1 MTSLSSSNFGYYNY
15 DLPIN
20 SVSNMLQNSI
30 HYIEQKNNEI
40 NSRDLISDSNS
51 NIRNFQISFSYVS
64 SRGNNKIFLSQIES
78 RVRKKMIKKYNCT
91 NNKYNFYIINNI
103 LRNDYCH
110 IVSRFK
116 DILINS
122 PDIEYLYKY
131 HKKTEIEELL
141 EKLYLFYQNYFNFY
155 CKPVFNNILLALI
168 IKNYFDKKAKCFLN
182 IEYNS
187 ETSKLEDNKSKIL
200 EESSIVNETKSKIIQ
215 ENIFDNEIKESLD
228 NVSIMTTIPD
238 NTGKDSSIN
247 LNIEKEKI
255 EIFRENKREYSNDS
269 TFVEIIDYIRNKKKN
284 TNNFNNACNNNM
296 NIMKNL
302 LKRDLLRN
310 KNKIIKNYL
319 SYNKNSCESS
329 NNKNI
334 ILNAIKKKKKNKN
347 KIPANKINVLLK
359 KIKMN
364 NIGKKVNKNSLN
376 ENIVKSLDNLNK
388 KIETLS
394 FKNSYLNNKE
404 KQNKSKK
411 SNGKKISGFISEYQN
426 KENINNNNNHK
437 AFKKINKTIN
447 SLISNKDSK
456 IINQKIIIK
465 KKKKRSRNKNSFYQ
479 SIQSM
484 SSFNQNTD
492 KNIIIKNKRISLHK
506 TFAKNQ
512 PNNSKTLSINN
523 NDTLKTIVPSTKI
536 NHLRHKTKFI
546 KYQNIE
552 KIFKN
557 IYSKIKKQNISK
569 NTFNTIHINNN
580 HSHNN
585 NKQNIFKSLIID
597 NYNNHTNTI
606 NYNNSNP
613 QNNFLINSSISNIYS
628 RKSFKYSV
636 NNFGSFKILQR
647 IKNSKDKNN
656 KFNNR
661 RYITNFEQNS
671 LNILQINK
679 SNSLNKTNESNCIS
693 NNLIN
698 NNSYS
703 LKKSYKSLSKNNKN
717 KLCNK
722 KLKKIEYNR
731 MRNIKSINSNSINNN
746 GKIQIST
753 DENLFKNFKK
763 INSFNKRKTGKNQ
776 KIEDI
781 INNNK
786 KEIKI
791 NKKILFKIAKNFCE
805 KNKDKNSITLGTIES
820 NRNNNSNL
828 NRNLNIFKNRDQK
841 IRNLYIK
848 NRNIKTNIN
857 NSKYNINHSIYNS
870 IKDNYGNSMS
880 IFHNK
885 SLSTYGLELINKKYM
900 KLKM

>member
-1 MTSLSSSNFGYYNY
+1 MTSSPSSNIGYYNY

-20 SVSNMLQNSI
+20 SVSNMFQNSI
-30 HYIEQKNNEI
+30 HYIDKKKYDI
-40 NSRDLISDSNS
+40 NLNDIINDSNS
-51 NIRNFQISFSYVS
+51 NIKNFQISFSYVS
-64 SRGNNKIFLSQIES
+64 SRGNNKSILSQVES
-78 RVRKKMIKKYNCT
+78 IVRRKIIKKYNCT
-91 NNKYNFYIINNI
+91 NDKYNFYIINNI

-122 PDIEYLYKY
+122 PDVEYFYKY
-131 HKKTEIEELL
+131 HKKVENEDLL
-141 EKLYLFYQNYFNFY
+141 KKLYLFYQNYFNFY
-155 CKPVFNNILLALI
+155 CKPVFSNLALALI
-168 IKNYFDKKAKCFLN
+168 FKTYFDKKAKCFLN

-187 ETSKLEDNKSKIL
+187 DTSKFEDNKSKKII
-200 EESSIVNETKSKIIQ
+200 EESSIGSETKSKINQ
-215 ENIFDNEIKESLD
+215 EKIFDKDIKESLD

-238 NTGKDSSIN
+238 YTGKDSSIN

-269 TFVEIIDYIRNKKKN
+269 TFVEIIDYIRNKKNYTK
-284 TNNFNNACNNNM
+284 NFNNISNNNM
-296 NIMKNL
+296 SIMKDL
-302 LKRDLLRN
+302 IKRELLRN
-310 KNKIIKNYL
+310 KNKMIKNYL
-319 SYNKNSCESS
+319 SYNKNNCESNINR
-329 NNKNI
+329 NN
-334 ILNAIKKKKKNKN
+334 ILNVIKKKNKK
-347 KIPANKINVLLK
+347 KIPVNKINVLLK
-359 KIKMN
+359 KIKTN
-364 NIGKKVNKNSLN
+364 NIGKKVNKNALN

-394 FKNSYLNNKE
+394 VKNSNLNNKE

-411 SNGKKISGFISEYQN
+411 SNGKKICGNINEYQN
-426 KENINNNNNHK
+426 KENLNNNNNHK
-437 AFKKINKTIN
+437 PFKKINKTIN
-447 SLISNKDSK
+447 NLISNKDSK
-456 IINQKIIIK
+456 IINQKIILK
-465 KKKKRSRNKNSFYQ
+465 KKKKRSRNKNSLYQ

-512 PNNSKTLSINN
+512 PCNNKTISINN
-523 NDTLKTIVPSTKI
+523 NDTLKTIAPSTKI

-546 KYQNIE
+546 KYQNVE

-557 IYSKIKKQNISK
+557 IYSKIKKQNINK
-569 NTFNTIHINNN
+569 NNFNTIHINNN
-580 HSHNN
+580 HN

-597 NYNNHTNTI
+597 NYNNHMNTI

-613 QNNFLINSSISNIYS
+613 PNNFLINSSISNIYS
-628 RKSFKYSV
+628 RKSFKYSL
-636 NNFGSFKILQR
+636 NNLGSFKILQR
-647 IKNSKDKNN
+647 INNSKDKNKYN
-656 KFNNR
+656 KNITR
-661 RYITNFEQNS
+661 RYNTNFDQNS
-671 LNILQINK
+671 LNIFQTNK
-679 SNSLNKTNESNCIS
+679 SNSLNKTYESNCIT

-703 LKKSYKSLSKNNKN
+703 LKKSYKSLSKNKKN
-717 KLCNK
+717 ICNK
-722 KLKKIEYNR
+722 KLKKLEYNR
-731 MRNIKSINSNSINNN
+731 MRNIKSINSYSINSN
-746 GKIQIST
+746 GKIQIIS

-763 INSFNKRKTGKNQ
+763 INSFNKRKNGKNQ
-776 KIEDI
+776 KLEDI

-805 KNKDKNSITLGTIES
+805 KNKDKNSITLGTFES
-820 NRNNNSNL
+820 NRNNNYNL
-828 NRNLNIFKNRDQK
+828 NRNINIFKNRDQK

-848 NRNIKTNIN
+848 NRNKANIN
-857 NSKYNINHSIYNS
+857 YSKYNINHSIYNN
-870 IKDNYGNSMS
+870 IKETYGNNMS

-885 SLSTYGLELINKKYM
+885 SLSTYGLELNSKKYM

>member
-1 MTSLSSSNFGYYNY
+1 MTSSPSSNIGYYNY

-20 SVSNMLQNSI
+20 SVSNMFQNSI
-30 HYIEQKNNEI
+30 HYIDKKKYDI
-40 NSRDLISDSNS
+40 NLKDIINDSNS
-51 NIRNFQISFSYVS
+51 NIKNFQISFSYVS
-64 SRGNNKIFLSQIES
+64 SRGNNKSILSQVES
-78 RVRKKMIKKYNCT
+78 IVRRKIIKKYNCT
-91 NNKYNFYIINNI
+91 NDKYNFYIINNI

-122 PDIEYLYKY
+122 PDVEYFYKY
-131 HKKTEIEELL
+131 HKKVENEDLL
-141 EKLYLFYQNYFNFY
+141 KKLYLFYQNYFNFY
-155 CKPVFNNILLALI
+155 CKPAFSNIALALI
-168 IKNYFDKKAKCFLN
+168 FKTYFDKKAKCFLN

-187 ETSKLEDNKSKIL
+187 DTSKFEDNKSKKII
-200 EESSIVNETKSKIIQ
+200 EESSIGSESKSKINQ
-215 ENIFDNEIKESLD
+215 EKIFDKDIKESLD

-269 TFVEIIDYIRNKKKN
+269 TFVEIIDYIRNKKNYTK
-284 TNNFNNACNNNM
+284 NFNNISNNNM
-296 NIMKNL
+296 SIMKDL
-302 LKRDLLRN
+302 IKRELLRN
-310 KNKIIKNYL
+310 KNKMIKNYL
-319 SYNKNSCESS
+319 SYNKNNCESNINR
-329 NNKNI
+329 NN
-334 ILNAIKKKKKNKN
+334 ILNVIKKKNKK
-347 KIPANKINVLLK
+347 KIPVNKINVLLK
-359 KIKMN
+359 KIKTN
-364 NIGKKVNKNSLN
+364 NIGKKVNKNALN

-394 FKNSYLNNKE
+394 VKNSNLNNKE

-411 SNGKKISGFISEYQN
+411 SNGKKICGNINEYQN
-426 KENINNNNNHK
+426 KENLNNNNNHK
-437 AFKKINKTIN
+437 PFKKINKTIN
-447 SLISNKDSK
+447 NLITNKDSK
-456 IINQKIIIK
+456 IINQKIILK
-465 KKKKRSRNKNSFYQ
+465 KKKKRSRNKNSLYQ

-512 PNNSKTLSINN
+512 PCNNKTISINN
-523 NDTLKTIVPSTKI
+523 NDTLKTIAPSTKI

-546 KYQNIE
+546 KYQNVE

-557 IYSKIKKQNISK
+557 IYSKIKKQNINK
-569 NTFNTIHINNN
+569 NNFNTIHINNN
-580 HSHNN
+580 HN
-585 NKQNIFKSLIID
+585 NKQNIYKSLIID
-597 NYNNHTNTI
+597 NYNNHMNTI

-613 QNNFLINSSISNIYS
+613 PNNFLINSSISNIYS

-636 NNFGSFKILQR
+636 NNLGSFKILQR
-647 IKNSKDKNN
+647 INNSKDKNKYN
-656 KFNNR
+656 KNITR
-661 RYITNFEQNS
+661 RYNTNFDQNS
-671 LNILQINK
+671 LNTFQTNK
-679 SNSLNKTNESNCIS
+679 SNSLNKTYESNCIT

-703 LKKSYKSLSKNNKN
+703 LKKSYKSLSKNKKN
-717 KLCNK
+717 ICNK
-722 KLKKIEYNR
+722 KLKKLEYNR
-731 MRNIKSINSNSINNN
+731 MRNIKSINSYSINSN
-746 GKIQIST
+746 GKIQIIS

-763 INSFNKRKTGKNQ
+763 INSFNKRKNGKNQ
-776 KIEDI
+776 KLEDI

-805 KNKDKNSITLGTIES
+805 KNKDKNSITLGTFES
-820 NRNNNSNL
+820 NRNNNYNL
-828 NRNLNIFKNRDQK
+828 NRNINIFKNRDQK

-848 NRNIKTNIN
+848 NRNKANIN
-857 NSKYNINHSIYNS
+857 NSKYNINHSIYNN
-870 IKDNYGNSMS
+870 IKETYGNNMS

-885 SLSTYGLELINKKYM
+885 SLSTYGLELNSKKYM

>member
-1 MTSLSSSNFGYYNY
+1 MTSSPSSNIGYYNY

-20 SVSNMLQNSI
+20 SVSNMFQNSI
-30 HYIEQKNNEI
+30 HYIDKKKYDI
-40 NSRDLISDSNS
+40 NLNDIINDSNS
-51 NIRNFQISFSYVS
+51 NIKNSQISFSYVS
-64 SRGNNKIFLSQIES
+64 SRGNNKSILSQVES
-78 RVRKKMIKKYNCT
+78 IVRRKIIKKYNCT
-91 NNKYNFYIINNI
+91 NDKYNFYIINNI

-122 PDIEYLYKY
+122 PDVEYFYKY
-131 HKKTEIEELL
+131 HKKVENEDLL
-141 EKLYLFYQNYFNFY
+141 KKLYLFYQNYFNFY
-155 CKPVFNNILLALI
+155 CKPAFSNIALALI
-168 IKNYFDKKAKCFLN
+168 FKTYFDKKAKCFLN

-187 ETSKLEDNKSKIL
+187 DTSKFEDNKSKKII
-200 EESSIVNETKSKIIQ
+200 EESSIGSESKSKINQ
-215 ENIFDNEIKESLD
+215 EKIFDKDIKESLD

-269 TFVEIIDYIRNKKKN
+269 TFVEIIDYIRNKKNYTK
-284 TNNFNNACNNNM
+284 NFNNISNNNM
-296 NIMKNL
+296 SIMKDL
-302 LKRDLLRN
+302 IKRELLRN
-310 KNKIIKNYL
+310 KNKMIKNYL
-319 SYNKNSCESS
+319 SYNKNNCESNINR
-329 NNKNI
+329 NN
-334 ILNAIKKKKKNKN
+334 ILNVIKKKNKK
-347 KIPANKINVLLK
+347 KIPVNKINVLLK
-359 KIKMN
+359 KIKTN
-364 NIGKKVNKNSLN
+364 NIGKKVNKNALN

-394 FKNSYLNNKE
+394 VKNSNLNNKE

-411 SNGKKISGFISEYQN
+411 SNGKKICSNINEYQN
-426 KENINNNNNHK
+426 KENLNNNNNHK
-437 AFKKINKTIN
+437 PFKKINKTIN
-447 SLISNKDSK
+447 NLISNKDSK
-456 IINQKIIIK
+456 IINQKIILK
-465 KKKKRSRNKNSFYQ
+465 KKKKRSRNKNSLYQ

-512 PNNSKTLSINN
+512 PCNNKTISINN
-523 NDTLKTIVPSTKI
+523 NDTLKTIAPSTKI

-546 KYQNIE
+546 KYQNVE

-557 IYSKIKKQNISK
+557 IYSKIKKQNINK
-569 NTFNTIHINNN
+569 NNFNTIHINNN
-580 HSHNN
+580 HN

-597 NYNNHTNTI
+597 NYNNHMNTI

-613 QNNFLINSSISNIYS
+613 PNNFLINSSISNIYS
-628 RKSFKYSV
+628 RKSFKYSL
-636 NNFGSFKILQR
+636 NNLGSFKILQR
-647 IKNSKDKNN
+647 INNSKDKNKYN
-656 KFNNR
+656 KNITR
-661 RYITNFEQNS
+661 RYNTNFDQNS
-671 LNILQINK
+671 LNIFQTNK
-679 SNSLNKTNESNCIS
+679 SNSLNKTYESNCIT

-703 LKKSYKSLSKNNKN
+703 LKKSYKSLSKNKKN
-717 KLCNK
+717 ICNK
-722 KLKKIEYNR
+722 KLKKLEYNR
-731 MRNIKSINSNSINNN
+731 MRNIKSINSYSINSN
-746 GKIQIST
+746 GKIQIIS

-763 INSFNKRKTGKNQ
+763 INSFNKRKNGKNQ
-776 KIEDI
+776 KLEDI

-805 KNKDKNSITLGTIES
+805 KNKDKNSITLGTFES
-820 NRNNNSNL
+820 NRNNNYNL
-828 NRNLNIFKNRDQK
+828 NRNINIFKNRDQK

-848 NRNIKTNIN
+848 NRNKANIN
-857 NSKYNINHSIYNS
+857 YSKYNINHSIYNN
-870 IKDNYGNSMS
+870 IKETYGNNMS

-885 SLSTYGLELINKKYM
+885 SLSTYGLELNSKKYM

>member
-1 MTSLSSSNFGYYNY
+1 MTSSPSSNIGYYNY

-20 SVSNMLQNSI
+20 SVSNMFQNSI
-30 HYIEQKNNEI
+30 HYIDKKKYDI
-40 NSRDLISDSNS
+40 NLNDIINDSNS
-51 NIRNFQISFSYVS
+51 NIKNFQISFSYVS
-64 SRGNNKIFLSQIES
+64 SRGNNKSILSQVES
-78 RVRKKMIKKYNCT
+78 IVRRKIIKKYNCT
-91 NNKYNFYIINNI
+91 NDKYNFYIINNI

-122 PDIEYLYKY
+122 PDVEYFYKY
-131 HKKTEIEELL
+131 HKKVENEDLL
-141 EKLYLFYQNYFNFY
+141 KKLYLFYQNYFNFY
-155 CKPVFNNILLALI
+155 CKPAFSNIALALI
-168 IKNYFDKKAKCFLN
+168 FKTYFDKKAKCFLN

-187 ETSKLEDNKSKIL
+187 DTSKFEDNKSKKII
-200 EESSIVNETKSKIIQ
+200 EESSIGSESKSKINQ
-215 ENIFDNEIKESLD
+215 EKIFDKDIKESLD

-269 TFVEIIDYIRNKKKN
+269 TFVEIIDYIRNKKNYTK
-284 TNNFNNACNNNM
+284 NFNNISNNNM
-296 NIMKNL
+296 SIMKDL
-302 LKRDLLRN
+302 IKRELLRN
-310 KNKIIKNYL
+310 KNKMIKNYL
-319 SYNKNSCESS
+319 SYNKNNCESNINR
-329 NNKNI
+329 NN
-334 ILNAIKKKKKNKN
+334 ILNVIKKKNKK
-347 KIPANKINVLLK
+347 KIPVNKINVLLK
-359 KIKMN
+359 KIKTN
-364 NIGKKVNKNSLN
+364 NIGKKVNKNALN

-394 FKNSYLNNKE
+394 VKNSNLNNKE

-411 SNGKKISGFISEYQN
+411 SNGKKICGNINEYQN
-426 KENINNNNNHK
+426 KENLNNNNNHK
-437 AFKKINKTIN
+437 PFKKINKTIN
-447 SLISNKDSK
+447 NLISNKDSK
-456 IINQKIIIK
+456 IINQKIILK
-465 KKKKRSRNKNSFYQ
+465 KKKKRSRNKNSLYQ

-512 PNNSKTLSINN
+512 PCNNKTISINN
-523 NDTLKTIVPSTKI
+523 NDTLKTIAPSTKI

-546 KYQNIE
+546 KYQNVE

-557 IYSKIKKQNISK
+557 IYSKIKKQNINK
-569 NTFNTIHINNN
+569 NNFNTIHINNN
-580 HSHNN
+580 HN

-597 NYNNHTNTI
+597 NYNNHMNTI

-613 QNNFLINSSISNIYS
+613 PNNFLINSSISNIYS

-636 NNFGSFKILQR
+636 NNLGSFKILQR
-647 IKNSKDKNN
+647 INNSKDKNKYN
-656 KFNNR
+656 KNITR
-661 RYITNFEQNS
+661 RYNTNFDQNS
-671 LNILQINK
+671 LNIFQTNK
-679 SNSLNKTNESNCIS
+679 SNSLNKTYESNCFT

-703 LKKSYKSLSKNNKN
+703 LKKSYKSLSKNKKN
-717 KLCNK
+717 ICNK
-722 KLKKIEYNR
+722 KLKKLEYNR
-731 MRNIKSINSNSINNN
+731 MRNIKSINSYSINSN
-746 GKIQIST
+746 GKIQIIS

-763 INSFNKRKTGKNQ
+763 INSFNKRKNGKNQ
-776 KIEDI
+776 KLEDI

-805 KNKDKNSITLGTIES
+805 KNKDKNSITLGTFES
-820 NRNNNSNL
+820 NRNNNYNL
-828 NRNLNIFKNRDQK
+828 NRNINIFKNRDQK

-848 NRNIKTNIN
+848 NRNKANIN
-857 NSKYNINHSIYNS
+857 YSKYNINHSIYNN
-870 IKDNYGNSMS
+870 IKETYGNNMS

-885 SLSTYGLELINKKYM
+885 SLSTYGLELNSKKYM

>member
-1 MTSLSSSNFGYYNY
+1 MTSSPSSNIGYFNY

-20 SVSNMLQNSI
+20 SVSNMFQNSI
-30 HYIEQKNNEI
+30 RYIDKKNYDI
-40 NSRDLISDSNS
+40 NLNDIINDSNS
-51 NIRNFQISFSYVS
+51 NIKNFQISFSYVS
-64 SRGNNKIFLSQIES
+64 SRGNNKSILSQVES
-78 RVRKKMIKKYNCT
+78 IVRRKIIKKYNCT
-91 NNKYNFYIINNI
+91 NDKYNFYIINNI

-122 PDIEYLYKY
+122 PDVEYFYKY
-131 HKKTEIEELL
+131 HKKVENEDLL
-141 EKLYLFYQNYFNFY
+141 KKLYLFYQNYFNFY
-155 CKPVFNNILLALI
+155 CKPVFSNIALALI
-168 IKNYFDKKAKCFLN
+168 FKTYFDKKAKCFLN

-187 ETSKLEDNKSKIL
+187 DTSKFQDNKSKKII
-200 EESSIVNETKSKIIQ
+200 EESSIGSETKSKINQ
-215 ENIFDNEIKESLD
+215 EKIFDKDIKESLD

-247 LNIEKEKI
+247 LKIEKEKI

-269 TFVEIIDYIRNKKKN
+269 TFVEIIDYIRNKKNYTK
-284 TNNFNNACNNNM
+284 NFNNISNNNL
-296 NIMKNL
+296 NIMKDL
-302 LKRDLLRN
+302 IKRELLRN
-310 KNKIIKNYL
+310 KNKMIKNYL
-319 SYNKNSCESS
+319 SYNKNDCESNINR
-329 NNKNI
+329 NN
-334 ILNAIKKKKKNKN
+334 ILNVIKRKNKKK
-347 KIPANKINVLLK
+347 IPVNKINVLLK
-359 KIKMN
+359 KIKTN
-364 NIGKKVNKNSLN
+364 NFGKKVNKNALN

-388 KIETLS
+388 KIESLS
-394 FKNSYLNNKE
+394 VKNSNLNNKE

-411 SNGKKISGFISEYQN
+411 SNGKKICGYINEYQN
-426 KENINNNNNHK
+426 KENLNNNNNHK
-437 AFKKINKTIN
+437 PFKKINKTIN
-447 SLISNKDSK
+447 NLITNKDSK
-456 IINQKIIIK
+456 IINQKIILK
-465 KKKKRSRNKNSFYQ
+465 KKKKRSRNKNPLYQ

-512 PNNSKTLSINN
+512 PCNNKTISINN
-523 NDTLKTIVPSTKI
+523 NDTLKTIAPSTKI

-557 IYSKIKKQNISK
+557 IYSKIKKQNINK
-569 NTFNTIHINNN
+569 NNFNTIHINNN
-580 HSHNN
+580 HN

-597 NYNNHTNTI
+597 NYNNHMNTI

-613 QNNFLINSSISNIYS
+613 PNNFLINSSISNIYS

-636 NNFGSFKILQR
+636 NNLGSFKILQR
-647 IKNSKDKNN
+647 INNSKDKNKYN
-656 KFNNR
+656 KNITR
-661 RYITNFEQNS
+661 RYNTNFDQNS
-671 LNILQINK
+671 LNTFQTNK
-679 SNSLNKTNESNCIS
+679 SNSLNKTYESNCIT

-703 LKKSYKSLSKNNKN
+703 LKKSYKSLSKNKKN
-717 KLCNK
+717 ICNK
-722 KLKKIEYNR
+722 KLKKLEYNR
-731 MRNIKSINSNSINNN
+731 MRNIKSINSYSINSN
-746 GKIQIST
+746 GKIQIIS

-763 INSFNKRKTGKNQ
+763 INSFNKRKNGKNQ
-776 KIEDI
+776 KLEDI

-805 KNKDKNSITLGTIES
+805 KNKDKNSITLGTFES
-820 NRNNNSNL
+820 NRNNNYNL

-848 NRNIKTNIN
+848 NRNKANIN
-857 NSKYNINHSIYNS
+857 YSKYNINHIIYNN
-870 IKDNYGNSMS
+870 IKETYGNNMS

-885 SLSTYGLELINKKYM
+885 SLSTYGLELNSKKYM

>member
-1 MTSLSSSNFGYYNY
+1 MTSSPSSNIGYYNY

-20 SVSNMLQNSI
+20 SVSNMFQNSI
-30 HYIEQKNNEI
+30 HYIDKKKYDI
-40 NSRDLISDSNS
+40 NLNDIINDSNS
-51 NIRNFQISFSYVS
+51 NIKNFQISFSYVS
-64 SRGNNKIFLSQIES
+64 SRGNNKSILSQVES
-78 RVRKKMIKKYNCT
+78 IVRRKIIKKYNCT
-91 NNKYNFYIINNI
+91 NDKYNFYIINNI

-122 PDIEYLYKY
+122 PDVEYFYKY
-131 HKKTEIEELL
+131 HKKVENEDLL
-141 EKLYLFYQNYFNFY
+141 KKLYLFYQNYFNFY
-155 CKPVFNNILLALI
+155 CKPAFSNIALALI
-168 IKNYFDKKAKCFLN
+168 FKTYFDKKAKCFLN

-187 ETSKLEDNKSKIL
+187 DTSKFEDNKSKKII
-200 EESSIVNETKSKIIQ
+200 EESSIGSESKSKINQ
-215 ENIFDNEIKESLD
+215 EKIFDKDIKESLD

-269 TFVEIIDYIRNKKKN
+269 TFVEIIDYIRNKKNYTK
-284 TNNFNNACNNNM
+284 NFNNISNNNM
-296 NIMKNL
+296 SIMKDL
-302 LKRDLLRN
+302 IKRELLRN
-310 KNKIIKNYL
+310 KNKMIKNYL
-319 SYNKNSCESS
+319 SYNKNNCESNINR
-329 NNKNI
+329 NN
-334 ILNAIKKKKKNKN
+334 ILNVIKKKNKK
-347 KIPANKINVLLK
+347 KIPVNKINVLLK
-359 KIKMN
+359 KIKTN
-364 NIGKKVNKNSLN
+364 NIGKKVNKNALN

-394 FKNSYLNNKE
+394 VKNSNLNNKE

-411 SNGKKISGFISEYQN
+411 SNGKKICSNINEYQN
-426 KENINNNNNHK
+426 KENLNNNNNHK
-437 AFKKINKTIN
+437 PFKKINKTIN
-447 SLISNKDSK
+447 NLISNKDSK
-456 IINQKIIIK
+456 IINQKIILK
-465 KKKKRSRNKNSFYQ
+465 KKKKRSRNKNSLYQ

-512 PNNSKTLSINN
+512 PCNNKTISINN
-523 NDTLKTIVPSTKI
+523 NDTLKTIAPSTKI

-546 KYQNIE
+546 KYQNVE

-557 IYSKIKKQNISK
+557 IYSKIKKQNINK
-569 NTFNTIHINNN
+569 NNFNTIHINNN
-580 HSHNN
+580 HN

-597 NYNNHTNTI
+597 NYNNHMNTI

-613 QNNFLINSSISNIYS
+613 PNNFLINSSISNIYS
-628 RKSFKYSV
+628 RKSFKYSL
-636 NNFGSFKILQR
+636 NNLGSFKILQR
-647 IKNSKDKNN
+647 INNSKDKNKYN
-656 KFNNR
+656 KNITR
-661 RYITNFEQNS
+661 RYNTNFDQNS
-671 LNILQINK
+671 LNIFQTNK
-679 SNSLNKTNESNCIS
+679 SNSLNKTYESNCIT

-703 LKKSYKSLSKNNKN
+703 LKKSYKSLSKNKKN
-717 KLCNK
+717 ICNK
-722 KLKKIEYNR
+722 KLKKLEYNR
-731 MRNIKSINSNSINNN
+731 MRNIKSINSYSINSN
-746 GKIQIST
+746 GKIQIIS

-763 INSFNKRKTGKNQ
+763 INSFNKRKNGKNQ
-776 KIEDI
+776 KLEDI

-805 KNKDKNSITLGTIES
+805 KNKDKNSITLGTFES
-820 NRNNNSNL
+820 NRNNNYNL
-828 NRNLNIFKNRDQK
+828 NRNINIFKNRDQK

-848 NRNIKTNIN
+848 NRNKANIN
-857 NSKYNINHSIYNS
+857 NSKYNINHSIYNN
-870 IKDNYGNSMS
+870 IKETYGNNMS

-885 SLSTYGLELINKKYM
+885 SLSTYGLELNSKKYM

>member
-1 MTSLSSSNFGYYNY
+1 MTSSSLSNIGYYNY
-15 DLPIN
+15 HLPIN
-20 SVSNMLQNSI
+20 SASNMLQNSI
-30 HYIEQKNNEI
+30 HYIEQKNKEI
-40 NSRDLISDSNS
+40 NSRDIIFDSNS
-51 NIRNFQISFSYVS
+51 NIKNFQISFSYVS
-64 SRGNNKIFLSQIES
+64 SKGINNNFLSQIES
-78 RVRKKMIKKYNCT
+78 IVRRKMIKKYNCT
-91 NNKYNFYIINNI
+91 NDKYNFYIINNI
-103 LRNDYCH
+103 IRNDYCH
-110 IVSRFK
+110 IVSKFK

-122 PDIEYLYKY
+122 PDVEYLYKY
-131 HKKTEIEELL
+131 HKKTETEDLL
-141 EKLYLFYQNYFNFY
+141 KKLYMFYQNYFNFY
-155 CKPVFNNILLALI
+155 CKPTFSNIVLALI

-182 IEYNS
+182 LEYNS
-187 ETSKLEDNKSKIL
+187 ETSKMEDNNKSKKVL
-200 EESSIVNETKSKIIQ
+200 EESSIGSETKSKINQ
-215 ENIFDNEIKESLD
+215 EKIFDNEIKESLD

-269 TFVEIIDYIRNKKKN
+269 TFVEIIDYIKNKKKH
-284 TNNFNNACNNNM
+284 TKTFNNVTNNNM

-302 LKRDLLRN
+302 IKRDLLKN
-310 KNKIIKNYL
+310 KNKMIKNYL
-319 SYNKNSCESS
+319 SFNKVSNESN

-334 ILNAIKKKKKNKN
+334 ILNAIKKKNKN
-347 KIPANKINVLLK
+347 KIPVNKINVLLK

-364 NIGKKVNKNSLN
+364 NIGKKVNKNALN

-388 KIETLS
+388 KNESLS
-394 FKNSYLNNKE
+394 VKNSNLINKE

-411 SNGKKISGFISEYQN
+411 SNGKKINGFINEYQN
-426 KENINNNNNHK
+426 KENINNNNHK
-437 AFKKINKTIN
+437 NFKKINKTTN
-447 SLISNKDSK
+447 NLISSKDSK
-456 IINQKIIIK
+456 IINQKIIFK

-484 SSFNQNTD
+484 SSFNQNTE

-506 TFAKNQ
+506 TFVKNQ
-512 PNNSKTLSINN
+512 PSNNKTISINN
-523 NDTLKTIVPSTKI
+523 NDTLKTIIPSTKI

-546 KYQNIE
+546 KYQNVE

-557 IYSKIKKQNISK
+557 IYYKIKKQNLSK
-569 NTFNTIHINNN
+569 NSFNTIHINNN
-580 HSHNN
+580 HNN

-597 NYNNHTNTI
+597 YNNHMNTF

-613 QNNFLINSSISNIYS
+613 QNTFLINSSISNIYS

-636 NNFGSFKILQR
+636 NSLGSFRILQR
-647 IKNSKDKNN
+647 INNSKDKNN
-656 KFNNR
+656 LYRFNNR

-679 SNSLNKTNESNCIS
+679 SNSLNKTYENNYFS

-703 LKKSYKSLSKNNKN
+703 LKKSYKSLSKNKKN
-717 KLCNK
+717 ICNK
-722 KLKKIEYNR
+722 KLKKIENNR
-731 MRNIKSINSNSINNN
+731 MKNIKSINGHSINNN
-746 GKIQIST
+746 GKVQIIT
-753 DENLFKNFKK
+753 DDNLFKNFKK
-763 INSFNKRKTGKNQ
+763 INSFNKRKIGKNQ
-776 KIEDI
+776 KVEDI

-786 KEIKI
+786 KDIKI
-791 NKKILFKIAKNFCE
+791 NKKILFKITKNLCE
-805 KNKDKNSITLGTIES
+805 KNKDKNSIALGTNES

-828 NRNLNIFKNRDQK
+828 NRNLNIYKNKDQK

-857 NSKYNINHSIYNS
+857 NSKYNINHSIYNT
-870 IKDNYGNSMS
+870 IKENYGNNMS

-885 SLSTYGLELINKKYM
+885 SLSTYGLELNSKKYM

>member
-1 MTSLSSSNFGYYNY
+1 MTSSPSSNIGYYNY

-20 SVSNMLQNSI
+20 SVSNMFQNSI
-30 HYIEQKNNEI
+30 HYIDKKKYDI
-40 NSRDLISDSNS
+40 NLNDIINDSNS
-51 NIRNFQISFSYVS
+51 NIKNFQISFSYVS
-64 SRGNNKIFLSQIES
+64 SRGNNKSILSQVES
-78 RVRKKMIKKYNCT
+78 IVRRKIIKKYNCT
-91 NNKYNFYIINNI
+91 NDKYNFYIINNI

-122 PDIEYLYKY
+122 PDVEYFYKY
-131 HKKTEIEELL
+131 HKKVENEDLL
-141 EKLYLFYQNYFNFY
+141 KKLYLFYQNYFNFY
-155 CKPVFNNILLALI
+155 CKPAFSNIALALI
-168 IKNYFDKKAKCFLN
+168 FKTYFDKKAKCFLN

-187 ETSKLEDNKSKIL
+187 DTSKFEDNKSKKII
-200 EESSIVNETKSKIIQ
+200 EESSIGSESKSKINQ
-215 ENIFDNEIKESLD
+215 EKIFDKDIKESLD

-269 TFVEIIDYIRNKKKN
+269 TFVEIIDYIRNKKNYTK
-284 TNNFNNACNNNM
+284 NFNNISNNNM
-296 NIMKNL
+296 SIMKDL
-302 LKRDLLRN
+302 IKRELLRN
-310 KNKIIKNYL
+310 KNKMIKNYL
-319 SYNKNSCESS
+319 SYNKNNCESNINR
-329 NNKNI
+329 NN
-334 ILNAIKKKKKNKN
+334 ILNVIKKKNKK
-347 KIPANKINVLLK
+347 KIPVNKINVLLK
-359 KIKMN
+359 KIKTN
-364 NIGKKVNKNSLN
+364 NIGKKVNKNALN

-394 FKNSYLNNKE
+394 VKNSNLNNKE

-411 SNGKKISGFISEYQN
+411 SNGKKICGNINEYQN
-426 KENINNNNNHK
+426 KENLNNNNNHK
-437 AFKKINKTIN
+437 PFKKINKTIN
-447 SLISNKDSK
+447 NLITNKDSK
-456 IINQKIIIK
+456 IINQKIILK
-465 KKKKRSRNKNSFYQ
+465 KKKKRSRNKNSLYQ

-484 SSFNQNTD
+484 SSFSQNTD

-512 PNNSKTLSINN
+512 PCNNKTISINN
-523 NDTLKTIVPSTKI
+523 NDTLKTIAPSTKI

-546 KYQNIE
+546 KYQNVE

-557 IYSKIKKQNISK
+557 IYSKIKKQNINK
-569 NTFNTIHINNN
+569 NNFNTIHINNN
-580 HSHNN
+580 HN

-597 NYNNHTNTI
+597 NYNNHMNTI

-613 QNNFLINSSISNIYS
+613 PNNFLINSSISNIYS

-636 NNFGSFKILQR
+636 NNLGSFKILQR
-647 IKNSKDKNN
+647 INNSKDKNKYN
-656 KFNNR
+656 KNITR
-661 RYITNFEQNS
+661 RYNTNFDQNS
-671 LNILQINK
+671 LNTFQTNK
-679 SNSLNKTNESNCIS
+679 SNSLNKTYESNCIT

-703 LKKSYKSLSKNNKN
+703 LKKSYKSLSKNKKN
-717 KLCNK
+717 ICNK
-722 KLKKIEYNR
+722 KLKKLEYNR
-731 MRNIKSINSNSINNN
+731 MRNIKSINSYSINSN
-746 GKIQIST
+746 GKIQIIS

-763 INSFNKRKTGKNQ
+763 INSFNKRKNGKNQ
-776 KIEDI
+776 KLEDI

-805 KNKDKNSITLGTIES
+805 KNKDKNSITLGTFES
-820 NRNNNSNL
+820 NRNNNYNL
-828 NRNLNIFKNRDQK
+828 NRNINIFKNRDQK

-848 NRNIKTNIN
+848 NRNKANIN
-857 NSKYNINHSIYNS
+857 YSKYNINHSIYNN
-870 IKDNYGNSMS
+870 IKETYGNNMS

-885 SLSTYGLELINKKYM
+885 SLSTYGLELISKKYM

>member
-1 MTSLSSSNFGYYNY
+1 MTSSPSSNIGYYNY

-20 SVSNMLQNSI
+20 SVSNMFQNSI
-30 HYIEQKNNEI
+30 HYIDKKKYDI
-40 NSRDLISDSNS
+40 NLNDIINDSNS
-51 NIRNFQISFSYVS
+51 NIKNFQISFSYVS
-64 SRGNNKIFLSQIES
+64 SRGNNKSILSQVES
-78 RVRKKMIKKYNCT
+78 IVRRKIIKKYNCT
-91 NNKYNFYIINNI
+91 NDKYNFYIINNI

-122 PDIEYLYKY
+122 PDVEYFYKY
-131 HKKTEIEELL
+131 HKKVENEDLL
-141 EKLYLFYQNYFNFY
+141 KKLYLFYQNYFNFY
-155 CKPVFNNILLALI
+155 CKPAFSNIALALI
-168 IKNYFDKKAKCFLN
+168 FKTYFDKKAKCFLN

-187 ETSKLEDNKSKIL
+187 DTSKFEDNKSKKII
-200 EESSIVNETKSKIIQ
+200 EESSIGSESKSKINQ
-215 ENIFDNEIKESLD
+215 EKIFDKDIKESLD

-269 TFVEIIDYIRNKKKN
+269 TFVEIIDYIRNKKNYTK
-284 TNNFNNACNNNM
+284 NFNNISNNNM
-296 NIMKNL
+296 SIMKDL
-302 LKRDLLRN
+302 IKRELLRN
-310 KNKIIKNYL
+310 KNKMIKNYL
-319 SYNKNSCESS
+319 SYNKNNCESNINR
-329 NNKNI
+329 NN
-334 ILNAIKKKKKNKN
+334 ILNVIKKKNKK
-347 KIPANKINVLLK
+347 KIPVNKINVLLK
-359 KIKMN
+359 KIKTN
-364 NIGKKVNKNSLN
+364 NIGKKVNKNALN

-394 FKNSYLNNKE
+394 VKNSNLNNKE

-411 SNGKKISGFISEYQN
+411 SNGKKICGNINEYQN
-426 KENINNNNNHK
+426 KENLNNNNNHK
-437 AFKKINKTIN
+437 PFKKINKTIN
-447 SLISNKDSK
+447 NLISNKDSK
-456 IINQKIIIK
+456 IINQKIILK
-465 KKKKRSRNKNSFYQ
+465 KKKKRSRNKNSLYQ

-512 PNNSKTLSINN
+512 PCNNKTISINN
-523 NDTLKTIVPSTKI
+523 NDTLKTIAPSTKI

-546 KYQNIE
+546 KYQNVE

-557 IYSKIKKQNISK
+557 IYSKIKKQNINK
-569 NTFNTIHINNN
+569 NNFNTIHINNN
-580 HSHNN
+580 HN
-585 NKQNIFKSLIID
+585 NKQNIYKSLIID
-597 NYNNHTNTI
+597 NYNNHMNTI

-613 QNNFLINSSISNIYS
+613 PNNFLINSSISNIYS

-636 NNFGSFKILQR
+636 NNLGSFKILQR
-647 IKNSKDKNN
+647 INNSKDKNKYN
-656 KFNNR
+656 KNITR
-661 RYITNFEQNS
+661 RYNTNFDQNS
-671 LNILQINK
+671 LNTFQTNK
-679 SNSLNKTNESNCIS
+679 SNSLNKTYESNCIT

-703 LKKSYKSLSKNNKN
+703 LKKSYKSLSKNKKN
-717 KLCNK
+717 ICNK
-722 KLKKIEYNR
+722 KLKKLEYNR
-731 MRNIKSINSNSINNN
+731 MRNIKSINSYSINSN
-746 GKIQIST
+746 GKIQIIS

-763 INSFNKRKTGKNQ
+763 INSFNKRKNGKNQ
-776 KIEDI
+776 KLEDI

-805 KNKDKNSITLGTIES
+805 KNKDKNSITLGTFES
-820 NRNNNSNL
+820 NRNNNYNL
-828 NRNLNIFKNRDQK
+828 NRNINIFKNRDQK

-848 NRNIKTNIN
+848 NRNKANIN
-857 NSKYNINHSIYNS
+857 YSKYNINHSIYNN
-870 IKDNYGNSMS
+870 IKEIYGNNMS

-885 SLSTYGLELINKKYM
+885 SLSTYGLELISKKYM

>member
-1 MTSLSSSNFGYYNY
+1 MTSSPSSNIGYYNY

-20 SVSNMLQNSI
+20 SVSNMFQNSI
-30 HYIEQKNNEI
+30 HYIDKKKYDI
-40 NSRDLISDSNS
+40 NLNDIINDSNS
-51 NIRNFQISFSYVS
+51 NIKNFQISFSYVS
-64 SRGNNKIFLSQIES
+64 SRGNNKSILSQVES
-78 RVRKKMIKKYNCT
+78 IVRRKIIKKYNCT
-91 NNKYNFYIINNI
+91 NDKYNFYIINNI

-122 PDIEYLYKY
+122 PDVEYFYKY
-131 HKKTEIEELL
+131 HKKVENEDLL
-141 EKLYLFYQNYFNFY
+141 KKLYLFYQNYFNFY
-155 CKPVFNNILLALI
+155 CKPAFSNIALALI
-168 IKNYFDKKAKCFLN
+168 FKTYFDKKAKCFLN

-187 ETSKLEDNKSKIL
+187 DTSKFEDNKSKKII
-200 EESSIVNETKSKIIQ
+200 EESSIGSESKSKINQ
-215 ENIFDNEIKESLD
+215 EKIFDKDIKESLD

-269 TFVEIIDYIRNKKKN
+269 TFVEIIDYIRNKKNYTK
-284 TNNFNNACNNNM
+284 NFNNISNNNM
-296 NIMKNL
+296 SIMKDL
-302 LKRDLLRN
+302 IKRELLRN
-310 KNKIIKNYL
+310 KNKMIKNYL
-319 SYNKNSCESS
+319 SYNKNNCESNINR
-329 NNKNI
+329 NN
-334 ILNAIKKKKKNKN
+334 ILNVIKKKNKK
-347 KIPANKINVLLK
+347 KIPVNKINVLLK
-359 KIKMN
+359 KIKTN
-364 NIGKKVNKNSLN
+364 NIGKKVNKNALN

-394 FKNSYLNNKE
+394 VKNSNLNNKE

-411 SNGKKISGFISEYQN
+411 SNGKKICSNINEYQN
-426 KENINNNNNHK
+426 KENLNNNNNHK
-437 AFKKINKTIN
+437 PFKKINKTIN
-447 SLISNKDSK
+447 NLISNKDSK
-456 IINQKIIIK
+456 IINQKIILK
-465 KKKKRSRNKNSFYQ
+465 KKKKRSRNKNSLYQ

-512 PNNSKTLSINN
+512 PCNNKTISINN
-523 NDTLKTIVPSTKI
+523 NDTLKTIAPSTKI

-546 KYQNIE
+546 KYQNVE

-557 IYSKIKKQNISK
+557 IYSKIKKQNINK
-569 NTFNTIHINNN
+569 NNFNTIHINNN
-580 HSHNN
+580 HN

-597 NYNNHTNTI
+597 NYNNHMNTI

-613 QNNFLINSSISNIYS
+613 PNNFLINSSISNIYS
-628 RKSFKYSV
+628 RKSFKYSL
-636 NNFGSFKILQR
+636 NNLGSFKILQR
-647 IKNSKDKNN
+647 INNSKDKNKYN
-656 KFNNR
+656 KNITR
-661 RYITNFEQNS
+661 RYNTNFDQNS
-671 LNILQINK
+671 LNIFQTNK
-679 SNSLNKTNESNCIS
+679 SNSLNKTYESNCIT

-703 LKKSYKSLSKNNKN
+703 LKKSYKSLSKNKKN
-717 KLCNK
+717 ICNK
-722 KLKKIEYNR
+722 KLKKLEYNR
-731 MRNIKSINSNSINNN
+731 MRNIKSINSYSINSN
-746 GKIQIST
+746 GKIQIIS

-763 INSFNKRKTGKNQ
+763 INSFNKRKNGKNQ
-776 KIEDI
+776 KLEDI

-805 KNKDKNSITLGTIES
+805 KNKDKNSITLGTFES
-820 NRNNNSNL
+820 NRNNNYNL
-828 NRNLNIFKNRDQK
+828 NRNINIFKNRDQK

-848 NRNIKTNIN
+848 NRNKANIN
-857 NSKYNINHSIYNS
+857 YSKYNINHSIYNN
-870 IKDNYGNSMS
+870 IKETYGNNMS

-885 SLSTYGLELINKKYM
+885 SLSTYGLELNSKKYM